1 MKTSPQ
7 AASTSRPRRTV
18 ELPAPR
24 TDPPAPLDHNGLRVI
39 PLGGLGEIGR
49 NMTVFEYGGRLLIV
63 DCGVLFPE
71 PDQPGVDL
79 ILPDFGYLEGRLDQV
94 EALVL
99 THAHEDHIGAVP
111 YLLRNRGDML
121 LVGSKLTLA
130 LVRSKLTEHR
140 LTPETEEVREGTTRT
155 FGPFELEFF
164 AVNHSIPD
172 ALAVAIKT
180 PAGVV
185 LHTGDFKM
193 DQLPLDGRLTD
204 LAGFARLGGEGVD
217 LLLSDSTNAEV
228 PGIVRSERDIAPVL
242 DEVFANAAQRI
253 IVACFASHVH
263 RVQQV
268 LDTAVKHRRK
278 VAFVGRSMVRNMG
291 VARDLGYLHV
301 PGGLLVDLREAE
313 EMPPGDVVLISTGS
327 QGEPMSALSRMA
339 GRDHPIRIAPG
350 DTVIL
355 ASSLIPGNE
364 TAVYRVIN
372 GLTRLGAR
380 VVHKESS
387 LVHVSGHAPAGEL
400 LYVLNLV
407 KPRNFMPVHGEWRH
421 LRAHARLASLTGVP
435 DDHIVI
441 AEDGVVVDLVDGQA
455 SIAGAVPCGYVY
467 VDGLTVG
474 EVTESQLKDRR
485 ILGDEGFIS
494 VVMVVDSNSGK
505 IVGGPEIHARGSGID
520 EGAFCEVLPKLQ
532 EALER
537 AAAEGISDT
546 HALRQL
552 ARRVIGK
559 WVSDNFRRRPM
570 IIPVVVEVYPN
581 RRSPRSEAD
590 DVLLLP
596 DALPRR
602 QRRAEL
608 ARGARRQQHADDRH
622 GQPGARHDREPVAVA
637 GRVGV
642 DVPVQRVPEHDDR
655 RDRDD
660 DLPHRHRR
668 HPAPDEHQQRHA
680 DRREHVDDQ
689 QDQRADRARP
699 QERVL
704 GHRRRVG
711 GHRDVDAK
719 ITATHTVTIPVA

>member
-1 MKTSPQ
+1 MSHPHPELTPPPPLPPQ
-7 AASTSRPRRTV
+7 
-18 ELPAPR
+18 
-24 TDPPAPLDHNGLRVI
+24 GLRVVG
-39 PLGGLGEIGR
+39 LGGLGEIGR

-71 PDQPGVDL
+71 ADQPGVDL
-79 ILPDFGYLEGRLDQV
+79 ILPDFSSIQDRLDQV
-94 EALVL
+94 EAVVL

-111 YLLRNRGDML
+111 YLLREREDL
-121 LVGSKLTLA
+121 PLVGSRLTLA
-130 LVRSKLTEHR
+130 LVRSKLTEHH
-140 LTPETEEVREGTTRT
+140 LSPETVEVKEGDHAS
-155 FGPFELEFF
+155 FGPFGCEFF

-172 ALAVAIKT
+172 ALAVAIRT

-204 LAGFARLGGEGVD
+204 LAGFARLGAEGVD
-217 LLLSDSTNAEV
+217 LLMADSTNAEV
-228 PGIVRSERDIAPVL
+228 PGIVRSERDISPVL
-242 DEVFANAAQRI
+242 DEVFANADQRI

-268 LDTAVKHRRK
+268 LDTAAAHRRK

-291 VARDLGYLHV
+291 VARDLGYLRV

-339 GRDHPIRIAPG
+339 GRDHPIRVAAG

-380 VVHKESS
+380 VVHKESA

-400 LYVLNLV
+400 LYLLNLV

-435 DDHIVI
+435 ARRIVI
-441 AEDGVVVDLVDGQA
+441 AEDGVVVDLVDGKA
-455 SIAGAVPCGYVY
+455 AITGAVPCGYVY

-485 ILGDEGFIS
+485 ILGEEGFIS
-494 VVMVVDSNSGK
+494 VVMVVDATSGK

-520 EGAFCEVLPKLQ
+520 DGAFSDVLPKL
-532 EALER
+532 EDTLER
-537 AAAEGISDT
+537 AAADGVSDT

-559 WVSDNFRRRPM
+559 WVSDNYRRRPM
-570 IIPVVVEVYPN
+570 IIPVVVEV
-581 RRSPRSEAD
+581 
-590 DVLLLP
+590 
-596 DALPRR
+596 
-602 QRRAEL
+602 
-608 ARGARRQQHADDRH
+608 
-622 GQPGARHDREPVAVA
+622 
-637 GRVGV
+637 
-642 DVPVQRVPEHDDR
+642 
-655 RDRDD
+655 
-660 DLPHRHRR
+660 
-668 HPAPDEHQQRHA
+668 
-680 DRREHVDDQ
+680 
-689 QDQRADRARP
+689 
-699 QERVL
+699 
-704 GHRRRVG
+704 
-711 GHRDVDAK
+711 
-719 ITATHTVTIPVA
+719 